1 MQYWQNGESSSFFL
15 NRTSNGAMG
24 CYTPSTLSRRTWALI
39 LISFSYT
46 FTVELLKEKSRCEQA
61 DIERTLAA
69 LLEEWV
75 EAEEAMD
82 KGDP

>member
-1 MQYWQNGESSSFFL
+1 MQYWQNGGSSSYFL

-39 LISFSYT
+39 LNSFSYT

-61 DIERTLAA
+61 DIERASATLM
-69 LLEEWV
+69 EEWAAV
-75 EAEEAMD
+75 EEAMD

>member
-1 MQYWQNGESSSFFL
+1 MQYWQNGGSSSFFL
-15 NRTSNGAMG
+15 NRTSNRAMG

-46 FTVELLKEKSRCEQA
+46 FTVELLKEKCRCEQA
-61 DIERTLAA
+61 NIERASATLM
-69 LLEEWV
+69 EEWV
-75 EAEEAMD
+75 EAEEAMV

>member
-1 MQYWQNGESSSFFL
+1 MQYWQNGGSSSYFL

-61 DIERTLAA
+61 DIERASATLM
-69 LLEEWV
+69 EEWV
-75 EAEEAMD
+75 AAEEAMD

>member
-1 MQYWQNGESSSFFL
+1 MQYWQNGGTNSFFL
-15 NRTSNGAMG
+15 NHTSNGAMG
-24 CYTPSTLSRRTWALI
+24 CYRPSTLSRRTWALI

-61 DIERTLAA
+61 DIERASATLM
-69 LLEEWV
+69 EEWV
-75 EAEEAMD
+75 AAEEAMD

>member
-46 FTVELLKEKSRCEQA
+46 FTVELLKEKCRCETGGYRA
-61 DIERTLAA
+61 CI
-69 LLEEWV
+69 
-75 EAEEAMD
+75 
-82 KGDP
+82 GDPHGGVGGGRGSHG

>member
-1 MQYWQNGESSSFFL
+1 M
-15 NRTSNGAMG
+15 
-24 CYTPSTLSRRTWALI
+24 I

-61 DIERTLAA
+61 DIERASATLM
-69 LLEEWV
+69 EEWV
-75 EAEEAMD
+75 AAEEAMD

>member
-1 MQYWQNGESSSFFL
+1 MQYWQNGGTNSFFL

-46 FTVELLKEKSRCEQA
+46 FTVELLKEKCRCEQA
-61 DIERTLAA
+61 DIERASATLM
-69 LLEEWV
+69 EEWV
-75 EAEEAMD
+75 AAEEAMD